1 MEQVPTEQGQVPTE
15 AAKVPSEY
23 IVGMGDGSAS
33 VRKMDVDGDILLSV
47 DLNIPD
53 RDTTGKLLEPA
64 YIQDFYVTPRRET
77 GTRKYAGEGKKALC
91 FLINKLVSDGVL
103 NKGDAIQLDAIA
115 SERSSLPPIDIS
127 VSTDT
132 LKKELDPYPSL
143 KKRAVVTNQ
152 VKNTA
157 KGATAKGH
165 YIAVPVPNPTDDEL
179 RGVIIPLVQ
188 KLRANRKLVAYY
200 ETYGFKVVPGEDRG
214 VNTRMRGTIKEIVNE
229 CNLARDAALAARKT
243 GGKKRRACSGGYTR
257 RRGPGGRARTKTLR
271 RRRGIRR

>member
-200 ETYGFKVVPGEDRG
+200 ETYGFDVVPEADYGDE
-214 VNTRMRGTIKEIVNE
+214 TKMTGTVGKILNA
-229 CNLARDAALAARKT
+229 CSKT